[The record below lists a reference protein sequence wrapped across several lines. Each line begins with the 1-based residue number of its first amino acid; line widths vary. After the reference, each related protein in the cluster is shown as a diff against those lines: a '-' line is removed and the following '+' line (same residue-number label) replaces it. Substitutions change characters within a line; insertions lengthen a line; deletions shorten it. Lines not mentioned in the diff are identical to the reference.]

1 MRKAVD
7 SSEAS
12 RHLGEIGEILSLG
25 VELLL
30 RSREQSAR
38 QQKVEE
44 AAQEEELVPEVR
56 EPKDGLLEL
65 AAKFGSISTADAME
79 NAGMTRSTARRRL
92 AELVASG
99 ALVAEGKGRGAHYR
113 LPTPNRKQ

>member
-7 SSEAS
+7 SSEAE
-12 RHLGEIGEILSLG
+12 RHLREIGEILSLG

-38 QQKVEE
+38 QQKVEA
-44 AAQEEELVPEVR
+44 AAQEAAPEVY

-65 AAKFGSISTADAME
+65 AARFGSISTADAME
-79 NAGMTRSTARRRL
+79 HAGMTRSTARRRL

-99 ALVAEGKGRGAHYR
+99 ALIAEGKGRGAHYR
-113 LPTPNRKQ
+113 LPTPNR

>member
-1 MRKAVD
+1 MRKVVD
-7 SSEAS
+7 SSEAE
-12 RHLGEIGEILSLG
+12 RHLREIGEILSLG

-30 RSREQSAR
+30 RSRDRSER

-44 AAQEEELVPEVR
+44 TAQERAPENQA
-56 EPKDGLLEL
+56 PTDGLLKL
-65 AAKFGSISTADAME
+65 ATKLGSISTADAME

>member
-7 SSEAS
+7 SSEVK
-12 RHLGEIGEILSLG
+12 RHLEEIGEILSLG

-38 QQKVEE
+38 QQKVEKV
-44 AAQEEELVPEVR
+44 AQEVAPEVR
-56 EPKDGLLEL
+56 ELKDGLLEL
-65 AAKFGSISTADAME
+65 ATKFGSISTADAME
-79 NAGMTRSTARRRL
+79 HTGMTRSTARRRL

-99 ALVAEGKGRGAHYR
+99 ALIAEGKGRGAHYR
-113 LPTPNRKQ
+113 LPTLNRKQ

>member
-1 MRKAVD
+1 MRIDAD
-7 SSEAS
+7 SSEVE

-30 RSREQSAR
+30 RSREQRAR

-44 AAQEEELVPEVR
+44 AAPTMEPEVR
-56 EPKDGLLEL
+56 EPKDGLLVL
-65 AAKFGSISTADAME
+65 VAKFGSISTADVME
-79 NAGMTRSTARRRL
+79 HTGMARSTARRRL
-92 AELVASG
+92 AELVTSG

-113 LPTPNRKQ
+113 LPRPNRKQ

>member
-7 SSEAS
+7 SSEAE

-30 RSREQSAR
+30 RSREQSTR
-38 QQKVEE
+38 QQKVAE
-44 AAQEEELVPEVR
+44 AAHRMGTEVS
-56 EPKDGLLEL
+56 ETGDGLLEL
-65 AAKFGSISTADAME
+65 TAKFGSISTADAME
-79 NAGMTRSTARRRL
+79 HAGMTRSTARRRL

-113 LPTPNRKQ
+113 LPTSNRKQ

>member
-7 SSEAS
+7 SSEAEK
-12 RHLGEIGEILSLG
+12 HLGEIGEILSLG

-44 AAQEEELVPEVR
+44 AAQEVAPEVR
-56 EPKDGLLEL
+56 EAKDGLLEL

-79 NAGMTRSTARRRL
+79 HAGMTRSTVRRRL
-92 AELVASG
+92 VELVASG

>member
-1 MRKAVD
+1 MRTESD
-7 SSEAS
+7 SSEAT

-38 QQKVEE
+38 QQEVEK
-44 AAQEEELVPEVR
+44 AVQEREPEVR
-56 EPKDGLLEL
+56 EPTDGLLEL
-65 AAKFGSISTADAME
+65 AAKYGSISTADAME
-79 NAGMTRSTARRRL
+79 HAGMTRSTARRRL

-99 ALVAEGKGRGAHYR
+99 ALVAEGNGRGAHYR
-113 LPTPNRKQ
+113 LPTPNRIK